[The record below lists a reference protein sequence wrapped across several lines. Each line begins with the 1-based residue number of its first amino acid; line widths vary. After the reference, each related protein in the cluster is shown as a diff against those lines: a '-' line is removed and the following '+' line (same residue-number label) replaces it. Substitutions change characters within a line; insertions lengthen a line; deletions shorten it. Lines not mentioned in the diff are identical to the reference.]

1 MKKTNTN
8 TITHKVDDDIVDLYN
23 EYSSIV
29 QLKKLGRPLGV
40 KNEYINKTD
49 KYKARQTELRQMKE
63 QKALIAD
70 ELIKRL
76 MKVNEDYV
84 SLSMKYELQKEEL
97 KKLKKVKLDDDISND
112 TLRNDIRRE
121 LSNDKDF
128 RKEILEENVKILI
141 DKGYNKLSDL
151 KSLK

>member
-1 MKKTNTN
+1 
-8 TITHKVDDDIVDLYN
+8 
-23 EYSSIV
+23 
-29 QLKKLGRPLGV
+29 
-40 KNEYINKTD
+40 
-49 KYKARQTELRQMKE
+49 
-63 QKALIAD
+63 
-70 ELIKRL
+70 
-76 MKVNEDYV
+76 
-84 SLSMKYELQKEEL
+84 MKYELQKEEL